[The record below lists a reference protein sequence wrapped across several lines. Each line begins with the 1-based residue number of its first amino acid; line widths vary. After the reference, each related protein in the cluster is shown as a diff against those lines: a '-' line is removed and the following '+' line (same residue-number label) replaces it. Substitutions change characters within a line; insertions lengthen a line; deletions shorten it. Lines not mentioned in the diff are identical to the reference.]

1 MEEIRTER
9 LRLRPPL
16 VSDAPA
22 ITACVNDPRIYE
34 KVARIAPGQT
44 VKVTTRWLEAVARG
58 RARDLHHV
66 FAIEKEGDFAGII
79 GAHRSDEGAPFEI
92 GYWLAPPFW
101 GQGLAT
107 EAGHAL
113 VSWLEESCGAKQFTS
128 GYFADNPASGRVLE
142 KLGFRKSHNAP
153 LFCLGRGRD
162 VDHVFMVRG
171 PKTR

>member
-66 FAIEKEGDFAGII
+66 FAIEKTQTSEEVVAEVLK
-79 GAHRSDEGAPFEI
+79 RGAPRK
-92 GYWLAPPFW
+92 
-101 GQGLAT
+101 
-107 EAGHAL
+107 L
-113 VSWLEESCGAKQFTS
+113 VRTMTVHDGS
-128 GYFADNPASGRVLE
+128 
-142 KLGFRKSHNAP
+142 
-153 LFCLGRGRD
+153 
-162 VDHVFMVRG
+162 
-171 PKTR
+171 TR